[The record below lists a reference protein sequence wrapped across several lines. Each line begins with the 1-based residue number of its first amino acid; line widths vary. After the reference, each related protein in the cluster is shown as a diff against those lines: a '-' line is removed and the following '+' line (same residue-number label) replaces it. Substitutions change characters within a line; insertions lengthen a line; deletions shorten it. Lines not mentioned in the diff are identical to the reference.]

1 MDATQV
7 LMLLRIISAIGD
19 AYLDNDVTS
28 ASVSLVRLAQAVNRE
43 HIALTGQPIDPDRIT
58 QHDLLS

>member
-1 MDATQV
+1 MDAYRA
-7 LMLLRIISAIGD
+7 LMLLRVTTAILD
-19 AYLDNDVTS
+19 AYLDNDATS

-43 HIALTGQPIDPDRIT
+43 HIAVTGQPIDPDRIT